1 MRVEYV
7 CTVVEELVQQAGN
20 LGMMASED
28 KVYSRNQVLK
38 QLGIHDFVPDRAE
51 KVPASIPDILEK
63 LADYAVEQ
71 KQIENL
77 LEEREQLTSSL
88 MNVFIPQPSV
98 VNHRFYE
105 KYEKDPV
112 EATNYFYELSQNSN
126 YIQTKRI
133 AKNIY
138 YQVESEYGSLD
149 ITINLSKPEKDPKE
163 IEKEKQRKMDASYPL
178 CLLCM
183 ENEGYGGRIGHPAR
197 SNHRL
202 IRVPL
207 EGERWYLQYSPYVYY
222 NEHCILLAE
231 EHRDMKIQ
239 ASTFKRLLV
248 FVEKYP
254 HYFMGSN
261 ADIPIVGGS
270 ILSHDHYQGGR
281 YEFTLAKAPAD
292 YSFSLTAYPDVQGS
306 IVKWPMTVLRLRSG
320 NQENLVNA
328 ADMILKKWKDYNDPA
343 RDIQA
348 YTKGTAHNTITPIA
362 RCRGDEYELDLV
374 LRNNRTNDEHPEGI
388 FHPHADVHHI
398 KKENIGLIEVM
409 GLAVLPKRLA
419 EELKEVE
426 RYLLKDNQ
434 KVEPAHLPWAKE
446 LKKKYGEQTD
456 EERAD
461 AIVKM
466 EVGKKFLRVLEDA
479 GVFKRDVNGQKGL
492 EAFIKTLNEGS

>member
-1 MRVEYV
+1 MKVEKV
-7 CTVVEELVQQAGN
+7 CMVVEELVQQAGN

-28 KVYSRNQVLK
+28 KVYSRNQLLK
-38 QLGIHDFVPDRAE
+38 QLGIHDFIPDQEERIEAD
-51 KVPASIPDILEK
+51 IPDILEK

-71 KQIENL
+71 GQIDDL
-77 LEEREQLTSSL
+77 LEEREQLTASL
-88 MNVFIPQPSV
+88 MNVFLPQPSV

-105 KYEKDPV
+105 KYEKNPI
-112 EATNYFYELSQNSN
+112 EATDYFYQLSRNSN

-133 AKNIY
+133 AKNIH
-138 YQVESEYGSLD
+138 YQTTSEYGDLD

-163 IEKEKQRKMDASYPL
+163 IEKEKQRKTDASYPL

-202 IRVPL
+202 IRIPIK
-207 EGERWYLQYSPYVYY
+207 GERWYLQYSPYVYY

-239 ASTFKRLLV
+239 ASTFQRLLT

-281 YEFTLAKAPAD
+281 YEFALAKASLD
-292 YSFSLTAYPDVQGS
+292 YTFSVTGHPKVEAAV
-306 IVKWPMTVLRLRSG
+306 VKWPMTVLRFRSA
-320 NQENLVNA
+320 NKTELVQA
-328 ADMILKKWKDYNDPA
+328 ADKVLQTWSNYNDDP
-343 RDIQA
+343 RDIKA
-348 YTKGTAHNTITPIA
+348 RTGDTSHNTVTPIA
-362 RCRGDEYELDLV
+362 RRRKEQYELDLV
-374 LRNNRTNDEHPEGI
+374 LRNNRTNEAHPDGI
-388 FHPHADVHHI
+388 FHPHQDVHHI

-409 GLAVLPKRLA
+409 GLAVLPKRLR

-426 RYLLKDNQ
+426 NFLLGNDQ
-434 KVEPAHLPWAKE
+434 DIDPAHLSWAKE
-446 LKKKYGEQTD
+446 LKAKYGEQT
-456 EERAD
+456 EAEQAV
-461 AIVKM
+461 AIVKT
-466 EVGKKFLRVLEDA
+466 ETGKKFLRVLEDA
-479 GVFKRDVNGQKGL
+479 GVFKRDTDGQQGL
-492 EAFIKTLNEGS
+492 ESFINTMNRG